1 VEEEVLV
8 EAAAEAAA
16 EEVVDLVVEEVVEDG
31 KYHLILSMVFEGM
44 KETHSYT

>member
-1 VEEEVLV
+1 MV

-31 KYHLILSMVFEGM
+31 KYYFIMSMLYA
-44 KETHSYT
+44 KE